1 MAIPKRLRERFGIRP
16 GQRVRFAEEN
26 GRLIVSKVV
35 TDDPL
40 ELVYG
45 VLKARKRTD
54 ALMADIRGVDKP

>member
-54 ALMADIRGVDKP
+54 ALMADIRGVDKA

>member
-26 GRLIVSKVV
+26 GRLIVSKVA

>member
-54 ALMADIRGVDKP
+54 ALMADIRGVDNP